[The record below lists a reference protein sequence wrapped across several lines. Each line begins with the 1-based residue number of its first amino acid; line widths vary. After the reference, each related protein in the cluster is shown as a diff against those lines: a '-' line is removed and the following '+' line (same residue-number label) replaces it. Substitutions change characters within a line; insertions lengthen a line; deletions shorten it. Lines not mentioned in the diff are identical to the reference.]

1 MANPNIVNVTTIYGN
16 TGVLVANTVMANV
29 VQNPTS
35 SGAIYKINN
44 LIVTNACTAAI
55 AVNLQLNQAG
65 TNNYVAAN
73 VSIPSAAVVV
83 LLAKD
88 SGLYLLENSSLQIN
102 ATSNGYITA
111 VSSWEQIS

>member
-1 MANPNIVNVTTIYGN
+1 MANPNIVSVTTIYGN

-29 VQNPTS
+29 VQNPAS
-35 SGAIYKINN
+35 SGSIYKINN

-73 VSIPSAAVVV
+73 VSIPAAAVVV

-88 SGLYLLENSSLQIN
+88 SGLYLLENNSLQVN
-102 ATSNGYITA
+102 ASVNSFITA

>member
-16 TGVLVANTVMANV
+16 TGILVANTVMANV
-29 VQNPTS
+29 VQNPAS
-35 SGAIYKINN
+35 SGSIYKINN
-44 LIVTNACTAAI
+44 LIVTNACTSPI

-88 SGLYLLENSSLQIN
+88 SGLYLLENTSLQVN

>member
-16 TGVLVANTVMANV
+16 TGILVANTVMANV
-29 VQNPTS
+29 VQNPAS

-55 AVNLQLNQAG
+55 AVNLQINQAG
-65 TNNYVAAN
+65 TNNYVAAG
-73 VSIPSAAVVV
+73 VSIPAASVIV

-88 SGLYLLENSSLQIN
+88 SGLYLLENCSLQVN
-102 ATSNGYITA
+102 AAVNSFITA

>member
-16 TGVLVANTVMANV
+16 TGVLVANTPMANV
-29 VQNPTS
+29 VQNPAS

-73 VSIPSAAVVV
+73 VSIPAASVIV

-88 SGLYLLENSSLQIN
+88 SGLYLLENSSLQVN
-102 ATSNGYITA
+102 ASVNSFITA